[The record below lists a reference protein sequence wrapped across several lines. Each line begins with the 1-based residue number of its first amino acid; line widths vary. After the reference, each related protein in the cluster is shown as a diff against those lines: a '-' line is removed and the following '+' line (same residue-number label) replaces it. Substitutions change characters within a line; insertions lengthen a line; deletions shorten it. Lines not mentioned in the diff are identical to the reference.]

1 MSEPAPKR
9 RRLRPALAEPDVE
22 MEAEAAMDAAAEAA
36 EAEVAA
42 PAADAQ
48 MTAEPIGESAS
59 APPVS
64 APPVSAPTAGEDS
77 DSSDSDSESDTSSS
91 SASSVSE
98 SSSEEEMDPALMEE
112 LPEDANKETEAAKKQ
127 RHLELARSAQLRRN
141 DLMALLGDLPPEE
154 AEKAIQN
161 AFVVVKTDENQTAL
175 AEVVGVEP
183 SAPYNCRHPE
193 HPKEVKR
200 LVVQLRCKRGVSE
213 KFIKASAI
221 SSASIEES
229 HIQQW
234 SKVIARCR
242 IDPELVL
249 DRLKDRAEQ
258 ISRNKHIDYTE
269 DTVKDIL
276 AQKKKIEFDAQ
287 KQSRMACNVQIGLT
301 QMDISSIKEFEMAQL
316 AKDHKAAEEH
326 LHKMEKKEYEAQE
339 HWFETRRDLYGVKE
353 INRMNVERQKRDDAH
368 ALKYALE
375 HEEQEQTK
383 INPFER
389 RACRPVSAWD
399 TSLTFV
405 EELEEMK
412 RQRLAREARAK
423 QAQEAKAQAKVVK
436 VAEEAGK
443 VKEGMEKMEKME
455 KMTSSAEGNI
465 GNIECL
471 KGSKGKDGEE
481 DELDELDKMINAARE
496 QTEQNQRE
504 NGEDDDAEMASQLK
518 ASQGGVQLGSAGVR
532 KLQTLESDSDD
543 EAPPKVRELSAEERD
558 QQEMN
563 EQTMD
568 MLKMYQELLRNAS

>member
-1 MSEPAPKR
+1 MG
-9 RRLRPALAEPDVE
+9 
-22 MEAEAAMDAAAEAA
+22 AAAEAA
-36 EAEVAA
+36 EAEAA
-42 PAADAQ
+42 PAADAE
-48 MTAEPIGESAS
+48 MTAEPIGESA
-59 APPVS
+59 S

-98 SSSEEEMDPALMEE
+98 SSSEEEEEMDPALMEE
-112 LPEDANKETEAAKKQ
+112 LPEDATKETEAAKKQ

-141 DLMALLGDLPPEE
+141 DLMALLGDLPTEE
-154 AEKAIQN
+154 AEKTIQN
-161 AFVVVKTDENQTAL
+161 ALVVVKTDENQTAL
-175 AEVVGVEP
+175 AEVVGLEP

-221 SSASIEES
+221 SSATIEES

-234 SKVIARCR
+234 SKVMARCK

-258 ISRNKHIDYTE
+258 ISRNKNIDYTE
-269 DTVKDIL
+269 DTVKEIL

-316 AKDHKAAEEH
+316 AKDHKAAEEQ

-375 HEEQEQTK
+375 HEEEEETK

-399 TSLTFV
+399 TRLTFV

-412 RQRLAREARAK
+412 RQRLEREARAK

-436 VAEEAGK
+436 VAEER
-443 VKEGMEKMEKME
+443 MEKIE
-455 KMTSSAEGNI
+455 KMTSSGEGNI
-465 GNIECL
+465 DVNIECF

-481 DELDELDKMINAARE
+481 DELDELDRMINAERE
-496 QTEQNQRE
+496 QQEQNRE
-504 NGEDDDAEMASQLK
+504 DGEDDDAEMASQLK
-518 ASQGGVQLGSAGVR
+518 ASQGALELSAGVR
-532 KLQTLESDSDD
+532 KMQTLESDSDD
-543 EAPPKVRELSAEERD
+543 EAPLKVQKLSAEERD

-563 EQTMD
+563 EQVMD

>member
-1 MSEPAPKR
+1 MG
-9 RRLRPALAEPDVE
+9 
-22 MEAEAAMDAAAEAA
+22 AAAEAA
-36 EAEVAA
+36 EAEAA
-42 PAADAQ
+42 PAADAE
-48 MTAEPIGESAS
+48 MTAEPIGESA
-59 APPVS
+59 S

-98 SSSEEEMDPALMEE
+98 SSSEEEEEMDPALMEE
-112 LPEDANKETEAAKKQ
+112 LPEDATKETEAAKKQ

-141 DLMALLGDLPPEE
+141 DLMALLGDLPTEE
-154 AEKAIQN
+154 AEKTIQN

-175 AEVVGVEP
+175 AEVVGLEP

-221 SSASIEES
+221 SSATIEES

-234 SKVIARCR
+234 SKVMARCK

-258 ISRNKHIDYTE
+258 ISRNKNIDYTE
-269 DTVKDIL
+269 DTVKEIL

-316 AKDHKAAEEH
+316 AKDHKAAEEQ

-375 HEEQEQTK
+375 HEEEEETK

-399 TSLTFV
+399 TRLTFV

-412 RQRLAREARAK
+412 RQRLEREARAK

-436 VAEEAGK
+436 VAEER
-443 VKEGMEKMEKME
+443 MEKIE
-455 KMTSSAEGNI
+455 KMTSSGEGNI
-465 GNIECL
+465 DVNIECF

-481 DELDELDKMINAARE
+481 DELDELDRMINAAR
-496 QTEQNQRE
+496 QQQEQNRE
-504 NGEDDDAEMASQLK
+504 DGEDDDAEMASQLK
-518 ASQGGVQLGSAGVR
+518 ASQGALELSAGVR

>member
-9 RRLRPALAEPDVE
+9 RRLRPASAEPDVE
-22 MEAEAAMDAAAEAA
+22 MEAQAAMGAAAEAA
-36 EAEVAA
+36 EAEAA
-42 PAADAQ
+42 PAADAE
-48 MTAEPIGESAS
+48 MTAEPIGESA
-59 APPVS
+59 S

-98 SSSEEEMDPALMEE
+98 SSSEEEEMDPALMEE
-112 LPEDANKETEAAKKQ
+112 LPEDATKETEAAKKQ

-141 DLMALLGDLPPEE
+141 DLMALLGDLPTEE
-154 AEKAIQN
+154 AEKTIQN
-161 AFVVVKTDENQTAL
+161 ALVVVKTDENQTAL
-175 AEVVGVEP
+175 AEVVGLEP

-221 SSASIEES
+221 SSATIEES

-234 SKVIARCR
+234 SKVMARCK

-258 ISRNKHIDYTE
+258 ISRNKNIDYTE
-269 DTVKDIL
+269 DTVKEIL

-316 AKDHKAAEEH
+316 AKDHKAAEEQ

-375 HEEQEQTK
+375 HEEEEETK

-399 TSLTFV
+399 TRLTFV

-412 RQRLAREARAK
+412 RQRLEREARAK

-436 VAEEAGK
+436 VAEER
-443 VKEGMEKMEKME
+443 MEKIE
-455 KMTSSAEGNI
+455 KMTSSGEGNI
-465 GNIECL
+465 DVNIECF

-481 DELDELDKMINAARE
+481 DELDELDRMINAERE
-496 QTEQNQRE
+496 QIEQNRE
-504 NGEDDDAEMASQLK
+504 DGEDDDAEMASQLK
-518 ASQGGVQLGSAGVR
+518 ASQGALELSAGVR
-532 KLQTLESDSDD
+532 KMQTLESDSDD
-543 EAPPKVRELSAEERD
+543 EAPPKVQKLSAEERD

-563 EQTMD
+563 EQVMD

>member
-1 MSEPAPKR
+1 MG
-9 RRLRPALAEPDVE
+9 
-22 MEAEAAMDAAAEAA
+22 AAAEAA
-36 EAEVAA
+36 EAEAA
-42 PAADAQ
+42 PAADAE
-48 MTAEPIGESAS
+48 MTAEPIGESA
-59 APPVS
+59 S

-98 SSSEEEMDPALMEE
+98 SSSEEEEEMDPALMEE
-112 LPEDANKETEAAKKQ
+112 LPEDATKETEAAKKQ

-141 DLMALLGDLPPEE
+141 DLMALLGDLPTEE
-154 AEKAIQN
+154 AEKTIQN

-175 AEVVGVEP
+175 AEVVGLEP

-221 SSASIEES
+221 SSATIEES

-234 SKVIARCR
+234 SKVMVRCK

-258 ISRNKHIDYTE
+258 ISRNKNIDYTE
-269 DTVKDIL
+269 DTVKEIL

-316 AKDHKAAEEH
+316 AKDHKAAEEQ

-375 HEEQEQTK
+375 HEEEEETK

-399 TSLTFV
+399 TRLTFV

-412 RQRLAREARAK
+412 RQRLEREARAK

-436 VAEEAGK
+436 VAEER
-443 VKEGMEKMEKME
+443 MEKIE
-455 KMTSSAEGNI
+455 KMTSSGEGNI
-465 GNIECL
+465 DVNIECF

-481 DELDELDKMINAARE
+481 DELDELDRMINAAR
-496 QTEQNQRE
+496 QQQEQNRE
-504 NGEDDDAEMASQLK
+504 DGEDDDAEMASQLK
-518 ASQGGVQLGSAGVR
+518 ASQGALELSAGVR